1 MSMLHPVLQF
11 IMALIFIFLQ
21 LMIARIDYILDIC
34 KSNFG
39 RFFIQVQF
47 LVVNL
52 SFEIIR

>member
-1 MSMLHPVLQF
+1 MLHPVLQF